1 MPGTKSS
8 GRPGGNP
15 ELKNYGFKTNRA
27 EPLREKI
34 QLRVSSNMKKELS
47 NQEDWQEFVR
57 IAIAEKLESMKK
69 EEESKAS

>member
-15 ELKNYGFKTNRA
+15 ELKKYSFTTDRE

-34 QLRVSSNMKKELS
+34 QFRAPLSLKEKLYAKE
-47 NQEDWQEFVR
+47 NWQEFVR
-57 IAIAEKLESMKK
+57 QTLLEKLAAES
-69 EEESKAS
+69 A